1 MDDVY
6 ICYNVFFIRQLR
18 SSPVNNRLILTLTTL
33 RGSHQLSLNR
43 IAGYLLVLFVL
54 MLLSSFF
61 ISNTLLVKTSDEL
74 NSLSADHQ
82 QLADLYTDVV
92 DSRESVRTELDLL
105 SDNLGQ
111 IKQERNTLQ
120 QLSEDWAQPV
130 RQLEAMMGLEST
142 GPMTVAR
149 SQELQKLAYERLFM
163 LHGIPNG
170 SPMGIVT
177 LTDRFGKRKHPVT
190 GENKH
195 HNGLDFRAAMGTPVY
210 ATADGAVEYSGFHK
224 NSGYGTLIIINHN
237 FGFKSYYGHLK
248 KTAVRSGHLVT
259 KGQLI
264 GYSGNSG
271 ISTGPHLHYEVRYLF
286 KPLNPISFLN
296 WSMDNYE
303 QIFTQEK
310 GIQWDGL
317 KKMLPLNQLELPLLS
332 SPEEI
337 SSAVK

>member
-1 MDDVY
+1 M
-6 ICYNVFFIRQLR
+6 
-18 SSPVNNRLILTLTTL
+18 TTL
-33 RGSHQLSLNR
+33 RGSRQLSLSR
-43 IAGYLLVLFVL
+43 IVGYVLVLFVL

-74 NSLSADHQ
+74 NSLSVDHQ
-82 QLADLYTDVV
+82 QLAGLYTDVV
-92 DSRESVRTELDLL
+92 DSHESVRTELDLL
-105 SDNLGQ
+105 SDNLSLL
-111 IKQERNTLQ
+111 KQERNTLQ
-120 QLSEDWAQPV
+120 QLSDDWAQPI
-130 RQLEAMMGLEST
+130 RQLEAMMGLESI

-170 SPMGIVT
+170 SPLETAT
-177 LTDRFGKRKHPVT
+177 LTDRYGQRKHPVT
-190 GENKH
+190 GQNKH
-195 HNGLDFRAAMGTPVY
+195 HNGLDLRAAMNTPIY
-210 ATADGAVEYSGFHK
+210 ATADGAVEYAGFHK
-224 NSGYGTLIIINHN
+224 KSGYGNLIIINHN

-248 KTAVRSGHLVT
+248 KAAVRSGRLIS

-264 GYSGNSG
+264 GYSGNTG

-286 KPLNPISFLN
+286 KSLNPIYFLS

-317 KKMLPLNQLELPLLS
+317 KRMLPLNQLESPLLS

>member
-1 MDDVY
+1 
-6 ICYNVFFIRQLR
+6 
-18 SSPVNNRLILTLTTL
+18 
-33 RGSHQLSLNR
+33 
-43 IAGYLLVLFVL
+43 
-54 MLLSSFF
+54 MLLASFF
-61 ISNTLLVKTSDEL
+61 ISNLLLVKTSDEL

-111 IKQERNTLQ
+111 IEQERNALQ
-120 QLSEDWAQPV
+120 QLSDEWAQPL
-130 RQLEAMMGLEST
+130 RQLELVMGLE
-142 GPMTVAR
+142 PLPITVAR

-170 SPMGIVT
+170 SPLEDVT
-177 LTDRFGKRKHPVT
+177 LTDRFGKRRHPVT

-195 HNGLDFRAAMGTPVY
+195 HNGLDFRAAMGTPIY

-224 NSGYGTLIIINHN
+224 RSGYGNLLIINHN

-248 KTAVRSGHLVT
+248 KTAVRSGRLIK

-286 KPLNPISFLN
+286 KPLNPVPFLN

-317 KKMLPLNQLELPLLS
+317 KEMLPLNQLELPLLS
-332 SPEEI
+332 SPEETN
-337 SSAVK
+337 SAAK

>member
-1 MDDVY
+1 
-6 ICYNVFFIRQLR
+6 
-18 SSPVNNRLILTLTTL
+18 
-33 RGSHQLSLNR
+33 
-43 IAGYLLVLFVL
+43 LVLFVA
-54 MLLSSFF
+54 MLLASFF
-61 ISNTLLVKTSDEL
+61 ISNALLVQTSDEL

-92 DSRESVRTELDLL
+92 DSRESVRTELDQL
-105 SDNLGQ
+105 SDNLGELE
-111 IKQERNTLQ
+111 QERNILQ
-120 QLSEDWAQPV
+120 RLSNEWAQPV
-130 RQLEAMMGLEST
+130 RQLEAVMGLEPI
-142 GPMTVAR
+142 GPITVAR

-170 SPMGIVT
+170 SPLEDVT
-177 LTDRFGKRKHPVT
+177 LTDRFGQRRHPVT
-190 GENKH
+190 GEKKH
-195 HNGLDFRAAMGTPVY
+195 HNGLDFRAATGTPVY

-224 NSGYGTLIIINHN
+224 QSGYGNLIIINHN

-248 KTAVRSGHLVT
+248 KASVRSGHLIE

-286 KPLNPISFLN
+286 KPLNPVPFLN

-317 KKMLPLNQLELPLLS
+317 KEMLPLSPLEQPLPS
-332 SPEEI
+332 SPEAI

>member
-1 MDDVY
+1 MK
-6 ICYNVFFIRQLR
+6 
-18 SSPVNNRLILTLTTL
+18 NRLILTLTTAT
-33 RGSHQLSLNR
+33 GSRQLSLSR
-43 IAGYLLVLFVL
+43 IAHYLLLLFIL
-54 MLLSSFF
+54 MLLASFF
-61 ISNTLLVKTSDEL
+61 ISNLLLVKTSDEL

-111 IKQERNTLQ
+111 IEQERNALQ
-120 QLSEDWAQPV
+120 QLSDEWAQPL
-130 RQLEAMMGLEST
+130 RQLELVMGLE
-142 GPMTVAR
+142 PLPITVAR

-170 SPMGIVT
+170 SPLEDVT
-177 LTDRFGKRKHPVT
+177 LTDRFGKRRHPVT

-195 HNGLDFRAAMGTPVY
+195 HNGLDFRAAMGTPIY

-224 NSGYGTLIIINHN
+224 RSGYGNLLIINHN

-248 KTAVRSGHLVT
+248 KTAVRSGRLIK

-286 KPLNPISFLN
+286 KPLNPVPFLN

-310 GIQWDGL
+310 GIQWDGV
-317 KKMLPLNQLELPLLS
+317 KEMLPLNQLELPLLS
-332 SPEEI
+332 SPEETN
-337 SSAVK
+337 SAAK